1 MTLIC
6 TIYKGTREPEMYL
19 YVDRIEGLAR
29 VPEELLKRFGT
40 TSEVMT
46 IKLTPTRKLARAN
59 AEQVLASIAEKG
71 YYLQLPP
78 NIHAPHVTYG
88 G

>member
-6 TIYKGTREPEMYL
+6 TIYRGPREPEMYL

-29 VPEELLKRFGT
+29 VQEELLARFGAL
-40 TSEVMT
+40 SEVMT

-59 AEQVLASIAEKG
+59 AEQVLAAIAEKG

-78 NIHAPHVTYG
+78 NIHTPHVTYG